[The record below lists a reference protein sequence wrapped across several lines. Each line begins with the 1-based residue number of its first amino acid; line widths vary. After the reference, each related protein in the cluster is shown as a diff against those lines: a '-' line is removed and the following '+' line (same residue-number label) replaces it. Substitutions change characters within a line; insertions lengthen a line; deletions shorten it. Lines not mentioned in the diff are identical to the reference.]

1 MCPKET
7 LLCTETMLDET
18 AKNIETEQYFG
29 VKSVLDKI
37 ILKDERVIQNM
48 IAEEKHFVRL
58 DYCANLQTE
67 IKPHMRKIVVD
78 WMLEVCEDQQCQPQV
93 YHLAVN
99 YLDRFLSKRMIK
111 KPQFQFLATVNII
124 YNFLLNFEI
133 FEKFNLLNIILF
145 LISGLLVCSFQN
157 VRSCSNV
164 CRKIDNFHRQL
175 LILYRTPI
183 LGTPSP
189 ADPGLGVDPLHPLLL
204 P

>member
-18 AKNIETEQYFG
+18 EKNIEIEQYFG

-37 ILKDERVIQNM
+37 ILKDKRVIQNM
-48 IAEEKHFVRL
+48 IAEEKHFMRF

-99 YLDRFLSKRMIK
+99 YLDRYLSKRLIK
-111 KPQFQFLATVNII
+111 KPQFQFLATVNT
-124 YNFLLNFEI
+124 
-133 FEKFNLLNIILF
+133 
-145 LISGLLVCSFQN
+145 
-157 VRSCSNV
+157 
-164 CRKIDNFHRQL
+164 
-175 LILYRTPI
+175 ILYF
-183 LGTPSP
+183 
-189 ADPGLGVDPLHPLLL
+189 
-204 P
+204 